1 MLWWLHRQYHTVK
14 PPVLPQRCLAS
25 KTFQVVTKCR
35 ALSERLTTIPSFDNL
50 KPRGKMFSTIYKNN
64 QCKLRQGASTLLK
77 HHVRTKSS
85 KLFGTSP
92 VSSRNALVCE
102 KSKPFSSQ
110 LRQTPWKNNLVS
122 PLCQYGQTGNNLS
135 VHFATWW
142 KGRVV
147 SVFVC
152 TCVMV
157 LVWDRRVHV
166 RIIFMHSTCNLVWR
180 LWTTI
185 VKCWKILR
193 KHNANCLEPPIKFCS

>member
-1 MLWWLHRQYHTVK
+1 
-14 PPVLPQRCLAS
+14 
-25 KTFQVVTKCR
+25 
-35 ALSERLTTIPSFDNL
+35 
-50 KPRGKMFSTIYKNN
+50 MFSTIYKNN

-110 LRQTPWKNNLVS
+110 LRQTAWKNNLVS